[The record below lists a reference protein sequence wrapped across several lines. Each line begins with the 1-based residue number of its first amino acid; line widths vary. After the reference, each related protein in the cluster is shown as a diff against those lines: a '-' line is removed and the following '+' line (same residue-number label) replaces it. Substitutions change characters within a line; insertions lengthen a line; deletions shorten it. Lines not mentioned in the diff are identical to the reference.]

1 MIEVRQACRPR
12 TADRRRGFIGR
23 LIKDSAATWRKK
35 RALHW
40 PVSLWT
46 PAYSYL
52 RHAPFLRNKTFF
64 FTQRIFFLSPLPLM
78 RTEKEKPEM
87 SPLSLRYTE
96 AAPRTP
102 FYPISPSTCW
112 KARRLSLVSI
122 LFPPFVNADLNWNFF
137 TLSPPCVE
145 MPHKI
150 RYSSTAVLRVF
161 FEEHSLIIVSDRR
174 MNALSG
180 FLCAL

>member
-12 TADRRRGFIGR
+12 TADRRQGFIGR

-64 FTQRIFFLSPLPLM
+64 FTQQIFFSFSFTPDAN
-78 RTEKEKPEM
+78 RGKAEM
-87 SPLSLRYTE
+87 SPLSLRYRGCSSHAFLSQFSQHLLESPETFT
-96 AAPRTP
+96 RLH
-102 FYPISPSTCW
+102 FIS
-112 KARRLSLVSI
+112 
-122 LFPPFVNADLNWNFF
+122 PFVNEYLNWNFF
-137 TLSPPCVE
+137 TLSLC
-145 MPHKI
+145 HI
-150 RYSSTAVLRVF
+150 RSVMAAQLFYKCFSRS
-161 FEEHSLIIVSDRR
+161 IP
-174 MNALSG
+174 
-180 FLCAL
+180 